1 MQQFSRS
8 PVRSS
13 KSFRQPHHGSAIPTP
28 RDTERSN
35 KRGTG
40 SPLTSFRSR
49 LFGYDDL
56 NQSRSLA
63 GSEVRRPGRD
73 RETHPFTPYIA
84 VVADHE
90 RTELQPNRPF
100 RSAFEHGRFT
110 DRKARL
116 NQPQDGVSHTPKD
129 ITPAKCEA
137 SPLLQ
142 LLLKP
147 QHSGTVYPSRVEKR
161 PIRGSKSGEIVN
173 DIRHNYHKATQPLRE
188 AAARASAVEAPRQP
202 PASNAKSIDE
212 LKDRYGE
219 LSAALQAD
227 VSAALDD
234 SHAALAERVSVL
246 SAEQGE
252 FLNRYADLTVDFG
265 QPLSES
271 YVYDQEREGDAPG
284 EKIFV
289 GDVVAELQ
297 EHLVET
303 EKLLAGE
310 WERWDECKAAEE
322 RAAAS
327 LIQDLQAR
335 PDLPGRLD
343 CEVKKWEKEM
353 QRLAKR
359 AADKMSQLEKS
370 LERERNDAIRR
381 SAASFELELRQ
392 FH

>member
-1 MQQFSRS
+1 MQEQNSSLIGRS
-8 PVRSS
+8 IAR
-13 KSFRQPHHGSAIPTP
+13 
-28 RDTERSN
+28 
-35 KRGTG
+35 
-40 SPLTSFRSR
+40 
-49 LFGYDDL
+49 
-56 NQSRSLA
+56 
-63 GSEVRRPGRD
+63 EV
-73 RETHPFTPYIA
+73 
-84 VVADHE
+84 
-90 RTELQPNRPF
+90 
-100 RSAFEHGRFT
+100 
-110 DRKARL
+110 
-116 NQPQDGVSHTPKD
+116 VSHTPTD
-129 ITPAKCEA
+129 ITSAKYEA

-142 LLLKP
+142 LFLKP
-147 QHSGTVYPSRVEKR
+147 QRSGTVYPSRLDKR
-161 PIRGSKSGEIVN
+161 PIRSNNSGEIVN
-173 DIRHNYHKATQPLRE
+173 DIGHNYHKATPPLRE
-188 AAARASAVEAPRQP
+188 VAARPSAVDVPRQL

-227 VSAALDD
+227 VCTALDD
-234 SHAALAERVSVL
+234 SHAALADRVSVL
-246 SAEQGE
+246 SAEQGD
-252 FLNRYADLTVDFG
+252 FLDRYADLTVDFG

-327 LIQDLQAR
+327 LIQDLKAR
-335 PDLPGRLD
+335 PDLHGRLD

-392 FH
+392 HLGR